1 MFGGSVLVV
10 ITLVAV
16 YFGLAERILDK
27 MNMTDRT
34 AILWLAALLLGSYI
48 NFTLVGPPN
57 QLVVNVGGGIVP
69 LLLAGFIIA
78 RADEPLERVRALSGI
93 IITGA
98 IIYGLIKVVPDEHAG
113 QVVSY
118 VYIFAAIAA
127 VVGYLAGR
135 SRRAAFVSGLM
146 GVWLGD
152 LIHFAEVTVRGIP
165 GRTWIGGA
173 GAFDSIIIAGL
184 GAVII
189 AEVVGEIRERA
200 VRTGPG
206 REEE

>member
-1 MFGGSVLVV
+1 MVGGSVLVIV
-10 ITLVAV
+10 ALVAV
-16 YFGLAERILDK
+16 YFGLAERILDR

-34 AILWLAALLLGSYI
+34 AILWLAAILFGSYV
-48 NFTLVGPPN
+48 NFTLLGPPN
-57 QLVVNVGGGIVP
+57 ELLVNVGGGIVP
-69 LLLAGFIIA
+69 VLLAGFIIL
-78 RADEPLERVRALSGI
+78 RADERSEKTRAVAGI
-93 IITGA
+93 AITA
-98 IIYGLIKVVPDEHAG
+98 AVIYGLIKVVPDEHAG

-118 VYIFAAIAA
+118 LYIFAAIAA

-152 LIHFAEVTVRGIP
+152 AIHFAEISIRGIP

-173 GAFDSIIIAGL
+173 GAFDAIIIAGL

-200 VRTGPG
+200 VRTDSGG
-206 REEE
+206 DES